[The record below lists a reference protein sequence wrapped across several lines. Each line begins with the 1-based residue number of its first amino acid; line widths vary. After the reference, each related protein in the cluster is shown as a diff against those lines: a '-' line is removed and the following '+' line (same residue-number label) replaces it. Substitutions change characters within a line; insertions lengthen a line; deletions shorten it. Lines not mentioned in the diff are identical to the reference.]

1 MNNQTI
7 KIIIDGLVIV
17 AALLSVIFTFGVVW
31 RVEKELDI
39 SYKLFLGAII
49 VFTLGE
55 LVNFFEPGNGLLI
68 TGVNAFSKIIFVSF
82 FLGGI
87 LTMRDLI
94 RKMDGEKTSDDFYA
108 NIPAKEE

>member
-7 KIIIDGLVIV
+7 KIIIDGIVII
-17 AALLSVIFTFGVVW
+17 AAILSVIFTAGIVW

-49 VFTLGE
+49 AFTLGE
-55 LVNFFEPGNGLLI
+55 IANFINFGNGLLI
-68 TGVNAFSKIIFVSF
+68 IGIAAFSKMLFVIL

-87 LTMRDLI
+87 LAMRDLI
-94 RKMDGEKTSDDFYA
+94 RKMDGEKKTDDFYA